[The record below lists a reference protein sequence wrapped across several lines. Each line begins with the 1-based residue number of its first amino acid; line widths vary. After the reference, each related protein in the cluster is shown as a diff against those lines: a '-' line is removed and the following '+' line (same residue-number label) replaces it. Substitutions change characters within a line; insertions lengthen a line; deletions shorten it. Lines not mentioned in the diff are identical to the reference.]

1 MVIRNDAGLVMASL
15 AQKIPMPSLVIEVEV
30 LAARRALELALE
42 LGFDNIILE
51 GDSEILLKALKNG
64 GSRQSHYGHLTL
76 DIFFLISHFSTLKLS
91 FVRRHYNRLAHSL
104 ARRAPIPPLMSV
116 WMKEVPLDLVSVF
129 LADLNSLPNNM
140 SLF

>member
-64 GSRQSHYGHLTL
+64 GSRQFHYGHLTL
-76 DIFFLISHFSTLKLS
+76 DIFFLISYFSTLKLS
-91 FVRRHYNRLAHSL
+91 FV
-104 ARRAPIPPLMSV
+104 
-116 WMKEVPLDLVSVF
+116 
-129 LADLNSLPNNM
+129 
-140 SLF
+140 

>member
-1 MVIRNDAGLVMASL
+1 MVIRNDAGLVVASL

-91 FVRRHYNRLAHSL
+91 FVRRHYNRLVHSL
-104 ARRAPIPPLMSV
+104 ARRAPIPPPMSF
-116 WMKEVPLDLVSVF
+116 WMKESTTRPCFCILG
-129 LADLNSLPNNM
+129 
-140 SLF
+140 